1 MVAALAI
8 NSVVTAQSLSSS
20 SSGEAAPMSSGDTD
34 GIRVLPLMKALK
46 KLDDAE
52 EGPESKVQ
60 FLKDVEVVSVD

>member
-1 MVAALAI
+1 
-8 NSVVTAQSLSSS
+8 
-20 SSGEAAPMSSGDTD
+20 MSSGDTD